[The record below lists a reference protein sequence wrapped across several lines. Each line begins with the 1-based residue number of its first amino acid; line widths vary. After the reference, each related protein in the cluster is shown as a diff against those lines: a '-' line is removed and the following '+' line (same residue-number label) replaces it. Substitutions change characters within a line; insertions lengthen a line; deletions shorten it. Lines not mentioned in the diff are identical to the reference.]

1 MKMSLRSLPAG
12 RAVADYQL
20 PWLRSRDGDPRVMQG
35 VVDREHEVAFDRRE
49 LVDEPVAQGVLA
61 LVDDEL
67 CEVPWQDQLAEVI
80 AQFSRSTNRACHRA
94 VMTVLVGRGGWCVVR
109 GRVGGRE
116 RMLLGMMVS
125 GAPDAGELLGT
136 PLPHLVPER
145 VVAVASALAGC
156 AVAAYVLDVEGSFAL
171 RLAGDMDRFPE
182 RIRAPVGVGPE
193 IIPEALPL
201 LRALVSDHVGPCTL
215 WPMVVRDRVM
225 GFLLARDRP
234 RVDLEAF
241 GGQAGVA
248 LELASGYTDAV
259 HAVRRRKDTQPA
271 AEIQQNL
278 LPPRLA
284 RVSGADVAGGVL
296 PGYDVGGDFFDY
308 AGNADGLWLVVA
320 DATGKG
326 NSAAALSSLAIG
338 ALRAARRAG
347 AGLQEA
353 ASLADEA
360 ILSLDMHRYLTAV
373 MGVWDAEGHRLRWI
387 NCGHPTPLLLRAD
400 GRVDELDGERTYP
413 LGMRFTQRMFPVLS
427 AAVSVGDR
435 LLLYSDGVSE
445 RRAGDGSRIGEDG
458 LRAILAELGPRSAAA
473 TVRGLQD
480 AVITASPEPLRDDAT
495 LLVVA
500 PHD

>member
-1 MKMSLRSLPAG
+1 
-12 RAVADYQL
+12 
-20 PWLRSRDGDPRVMQG
+20 
-35 VVDREHEVAFDRRE
+35 
-49 LVDEPVAQGVLA
+49 
-61 LVDDEL
+61 
-67 CEVPWQDQLAEVI
+67 
-80 AQFSRSTNRACHRA
+80 
-94 VMTVLVGRGGWCVVR
+94 
-109 GRVGGRE
+109 
-116 RMLLGMMVS
+116 MVS
-125 GAPDAGELLGT
+125 GHPDAGQLLGAS
-136 PLPHLVPER
+136 LPHLVPER
-145 VVAVASALAGC
+145 VVEAGSLQAGC
-156 AVAAYVLDVEGSFAL
+156 PVAAYVLDVEGSFAL
-171 RLAGDMDRFPE
+171 RLAGDVERFPA
-182 RIRAPVGVGPE
+182 RIPAPVGVGPE
-193 IIPEALPL
+193 IIPEALPQ
-201 LRALVSDHVGPCTL
+201 LRGLVSDRVGPSTL
-215 WPMVVRDRVM
+215 WPLVVRDRVM

-234 RVDLEAF
+234 AVDLEAF
-241 GGQAGVA
+241 AGQAALA

-284 RVSGADVAGGVL
+284 RVNAADVAGGVL

-353 ASLADEA
+353 ARLADEA
-360 ILSLDMHRYLTAV
+360 ILTLDMQLYLTAV
-373 MGVWDAEGHRLRWI
+373 LGSWDPNAHRLRWI
-387 NCGHPTPLLLRAD
+387 NCGHPTPLVLRAD
-400 GRVDELDGERTYP
+400 GSIDELDGERTYP
-413 LGMRFTQRMFPVLS
+413 LGIRFPERAFPVLS
-427 AAVSVGDR
+427 AQVGPGDR

-445 RRAGDGSRIGEDG
+445 RRTADGSRIGENG
-458 LRAILAELGPRSAAA
+458 LRAICAELGPRSAAT

-480 AVITASPEPLRDDAT
+480 AVINASPEALRDDAT

>member
-1 MKMSLRSLPAG
+1 MLRS
-12 RAVADYQL
+12 
-20 PWLRSRDGDPRVMQG
+20 M
-35 VVDREHEVAFDRRE
+35 
-49 LVDEPVAQGVLA
+49 
-61 LVDDEL
+61 
-67 CEVPWQDQLAEVI
+67 
-80 AQFSRSTNRACHRA
+80 
-94 VMTVLVGRGGWCVVR
+94 M
-109 GRVGGRE
+109 VGGQ
-116 RMLLGMMVS
+116 
-125 GAPDAGELLGT
+125 PDARELLGVS
-136 PLPHLVPER
+136 LPHLVPER
-145 VVAVASALAGC
+145 IVEVASAQAGC
-156 AVAAYVLDVEGSFAL
+156 PVAAYVLDVDGSCVL
-171 RLAGDMDRFPE
+171 RLAGDVERFPE

-193 IIPEALPL
+193 IIPEALPQ
-201 LRALVSDHVGPCTL
+201 LRGLVFDRVGSSTL
-215 WPMVVRDRVM
+215 WPLVVRDRIM

-234 RVDLEAF
+234 AADLEPFA
-241 GGQAGVA
+241 GQAALA
-248 LELASGYTDAV
+248 LELASGYTDTL

-284 RVSGADVAGGVL
+284 RVDRADVAGGVL

-353 ASLADEA
+353 ARLADEA
-360 ILSLDMHRYLTAV
+360 IMALDMQLYLTAV
-373 MGVWDAEGHRLRWI
+373 LGSWDADRSRLRWI
-387 NCGHPTPLLLRAD
+387 NCGHPAPLILRAD

-413 LGMRFTQRMFPVLS
+413 LGIRFTERVFPVLS
-427 AAVSVGDR
+427 AVVGPGDR

-445 RRAGDGSRIGEDG
+445 RRTTDGGRIGEDG
-458 LRAILAELGPRSAAA
+458 LRAILTELGPRSAAT

-480 AVITASPEPLRDDAT
+480 AVINASPDALRDDAT
-495 LLVVA
+495 LLLVA

>member
-1 MKMSLRSLPAG
+1 MMS
-12 RAVADYQL
+12 
-20 PWLRSRDGDPRVMQG
+20 
-35 VVDREHEVAFDRRE
+35 
-49 LVDEPVAQGVLA
+49 AQ
-61 LVDDEL
+61 
-67 CEVPWQDQLAEVI
+67 
-80 AQFSRSTNRACHRA
+80 
-94 VMTVLVGRGGWCVVR
+94 
-109 GRVGGRE
+109 
-116 RMLLGMMVS
+116 
-125 GAPDAGELLGT
+125 PDAGELLGAS
-136 PLPHLVPER
+136 LPHLVPER
-145 VVAVASALAGC
+145 VVEVASAQAGC
-156 AVAAYVLDVEGSFAL
+156 PVAAYVLDVDGSCAL
-171 RLAGDMDRFPE
+171 RLAGDVERFPE

-193 IIPEALPL
+193 IIPEALPR
-201 LRALVSDHVGPCTL
+201 LRGLVIDLVGPSTL

-234 RVDLEAF
+234 AVDLEAF
-241 GGQAGVA
+241 AGQAALA

-284 RVSGADVAGGVL
+284 RVDRADVAGGVL

-353 ASLADEA
+353 ARLADEA
-360 ILSLDMHRYLTAV
+360 IMALDMQLYLTAV
-373 MGVWDAEGHRLRWI
+373 LGSWDADRYRLRWI
-387 NCGHPTPLLLRAD
+387 NCGHPAPLILRAD
-400 GRVDELDGERTYP
+400 RRVDELDGERTYP
-413 LGMRFTQRMFPVLS
+413 LGIRFTERVFPVLS
-427 AAVSVGDR
+427 AQVGPGDR
-435 LLLYSDGVSE
+435 LLVYSDGVSE
-445 RRAGDGSRIGEDG
+445 RRTADGSRIGENG
-458 LRAILAELGPRSAAA
+458 LRAILSELGPCSAAT

-480 AVITASPEPLRDDAT
+480 AVVNASPEALRDDAT

>member
-1 MKMSLRSLPAG
+1 
-12 RAVADYQL
+12 
-20 PWLRSRDGDPRVMQG
+20 
-35 VVDREHEVAFDRRE
+35 
-49 LVDEPVAQGVLA
+49 
-61 LVDDEL
+61 
-67 CEVPWQDQLAEVI
+67 
-80 AQFSRSTNRACHRA
+80 
-94 VMTVLVGRGGWCVVR
+94 
-109 GRVGGRE
+109 
-116 RMLLGMMVS
+116 MLLGVMVS
-125 GAPDAGELLGT
+125 GAPDAGELLGGS
-136 PLPHLVPER
+136 LAHLVPER
-145 VVAVASALAGC
+145 VVEVASAQAGC
-156 AVAAYVLDVEGSFAL
+156 PVAAYVLDVEGSFAL
-171 RLAGDMDRFPE
+171 RLAGDADRFPE

-193 IIPEALPL
+193 IIPEALPQLREL
-201 LRALVSDHVGPCTL
+201 LIDRVGPCVL

-225 GFLLARDRP
+225 GFLLARDRS

-241 GGQAGVA
+241 AGQAGLA

-284 RVSGADVAGGVL
+284 RVNGASVAGGVL

-347 AGLQEA
+347 AGLEEA
-353 ASLADEA
+353 ARLVDDA
-360 ILSLDMHRYLTAV
+360 IFSLDMQLYLTAV
-373 MGVWDAEGHRLRWI
+373 VGCWDADGHQLRWI
-387 NCGHPTPLLLRAD
+387 NCGHPTPLIVRAD

-413 LGMRFTQRMFPVLS
+413 LGMRFSERRFPVLR
-427 AAVSVGDR
+427 AAVGPGDR

-445 RRAGDGSRIGEDG
+445 RRTGDGGRIGEDG
-458 LRAILAELGPRSAAA
+458 LRAILTELGPRSAAV

-480 AVITASPEPLRDDAT
+480 AVIESSPEPLRDDAT
-495 LLVVA
+495 LLVIA
-500 PHD
+500 PDD

>member
-1 MKMSLRSLPAG
+1 
-12 RAVADYQL
+12 
-20 PWLRSRDGDPRVMQG
+20 
-35 VVDREHEVAFDRRE
+35 
-49 LVDEPVAQGVLA
+49 LA
-61 LVDDEL
+61 
-67 CEVPWQDQLAEVI
+67 
-80 AQFSRSTNRACHRA
+80 
-94 VMTVLVGRGGWCVVR
+94 
-109 GRVGGRE
+109 
-116 RMLLGMMVS
+116 
-125 GAPDAGELLGT
+125 
-136 PLPHLVPER
+136 HLVPER
-145 VVAVASALAGC
+145 VVEVASAQAGC
-156 AVAAYVLDVEGSFAL
+156 PVAAYVLDVEGSFAL
-171 RLAGDMDRFPE
+171 RLAGDADRFPE

-193 IIPEALPL
+193 IIPEALPQ
-201 LRALVSDHVGPCTL
+201 LRELVIDRVGPCVL

-225 GFLLARDRP
+225 GFLLARERS

-241 GGQAGVA
+241 AGQAGLA

-284 RVSGADVAGGVL
+284 RVNGASVAGGVL

-347 AGLQEA
+347 EGLEDA
-353 ASLADEA
+353 AWLVDDA
-360 ILSLDMHRYLTAV
+360 IFSLDMQLYLTAV
-373 MGVWDAEGHRLRWI
+373 MGCWDADGHQLRWI
-387 NCGHPTPLLLRAD
+387 NCGHPTPLIVRAD

-413 LGMRFTQRMFPVLS
+413 LGMRFSERRFPVLS
-427 AAVSVGDR
+427 AVVGPGDR

-445 RRAGDGSRIGEDG
+445 RRTADGGRIGEDG
-458 LRAILAELGPRSAAA
+458 LRAILTELGPRSAAV

-480 AVITASPEPLRDDAT
+480 AVIESSPEPLRDDAT
-495 LLVVA
+495 LLVIA
-500 PHD
+500 PDD